1 MKVSELRI
9 ENLFYKIDRTQKV
22 HMPIE
27 VPMVVA
33 EIGIPFVKFYPLG
46 TPIEQVTKYFDVE
59 LFSMTPI
66 PLTEEW
72 LLKFGFEEEKES
84 DNFSKWWIGEN
95 PLTHDWLFLIKQH
108 KSTNIFFYENG
119 YNEVKSIHHLQ
130 NLFNA
135 ITQTELTINN

>member
-1 MKVSELRI
+1 MESQDLRI
-9 ENLFYKIDRTQKV
+9 GNLFYKIDRTQQV

-72 LLKFGFEEEKES
+72 LLKFGFEWSIYHQANHKEGFRFDISEKHNDGYTLHLFKKKEIIVES
-84 DNFSKWWIGEN
+84 
-95 PLTHDWLFLIKQH
+95 
-108 KSTNIFFYENG
+108 FYF
-119 YNEVKSIHHLQ
+119 VHQLQ
-130 NLFNA
+130 NLYYA
-135 ITQTELTINN
+135 LTQTELTINN